1 MDFELPDLPDAKVAQ
16 EQSRVQEEKLKET
29 IIERMG
35 YFILKVNNQIKQAI
49 DSGKFCCTF
58 SISGNEIYKILSQ
71 GNEAEY
77 IMFNKFATS
86 LYIVN
91 LSMKK
96 YYTDKGYSFSCCAR
110 DSYTGEIV
118 DIKVGW
124 R

>member
-1 MDFELPDLPDAKVAQ
+1 MDFELPDAKTAQ
-16 EQSRVQEEKLKET
+16 EQSKIQKQKLNK
-29 IIERMG
+29 IIVERME
-35 YFILKVNNQIKQAI
+35 YFIPKINNDIKEAI

-96 YYTDKGYSFSCCAR
+96 YYADKGYSFSSCAR
-110 DSYTGEIV
+110 NGYTGEIV

-124 R
+124 N